1 MKKSKGFT
9 LVELIIVMAILTIL
23 MAAIM
28 QMFKPIRETYVD
40 ATLYES
46 QRTAQNGIITYIG
59 ESVRYAVDM
68 GIYQENIDS
77 ITDIDSAID
86 KFVDAYTNKYGSDPD
101 DVRDNVQVIVIDN
114 KDTHTFN
121 GSWKGRVLRRKADGT
136 IRVAMGEAYYGE
148 NNYDIV
154 LSDGIG
160 ADPWKPENGIKI
172 TVSTLMNRDKSVT
185 VDNMNIVSVNGE
197 IYCRNL
203 FSADHGVANPG
214 MYDPHTS
221 PSTPTYGTGENVYIV
236 YLNGENKSNIP

>member
-1 MKKSKGFT
+1 MIGGLEMKKSKGFT

-46 QRTAQNGIITYIG
+46 QRTAQNGIITYIS

-68 GIYQENIDS
+68 GIYEADMTTAIDS
-77 ITDIDSAID
+77 FAT
-86 KFVDAYTNKYGSDPD
+86 AYAAKYGTD
-101 DVRDNVQVIVIDN
+101 DDNVQDIKDNVQVIVIDN
-114 KDTHTFN
+114 EDTHTFN
-121 GSWKGRVLRRKADGT
+121 GDWKGRVLRRKSDGT
-136 IRVAMGEAYYGE
+136 TRVAMGEAYYGE

-160 ADPWKPENGIKI
+160 ANPWKPENGIKI
-172 TVSTLMNRDKSVT
+172 TVSTLLNRSNEV
-185 VDNMNIVSVNGE
+185 VSVNGE

-214 MYDPHTS
+214 MYVPPTTAT
-221 PSTPTYGTGENVYIV
+221 TPTHTGNDICIV
-236 YLNGENKSNIP
+236 YLNGDDKANIP